1 MAPYPLILLLLTTFT
16 PLDWTEDTSQRLA
29 GTVQLPLVQQI
40 SSFTLAQEATP
51 TVPETPSSDSSS
63 DFPLGLILLGVGGL
77 TITGGAVFI
86 LMRLLNKSSDESDE
100 DYQQPQS
107 QSLQE
112 TDSPIMRPVASEA
125 GDTAEATLRDRP
137 TTIQQPFVN
146 SNHTPAATDVP
157 SQTLDNAPFIKF
169 PMQPPQSQ
177 PSNNTEPVDTPKS
190 PQTSPSN
197 VAWVEDT
204 PRYQKLDE
212 VEQWILQLRGT
223 NPTHRSQAIWELGQ
237 HGDSRAIQ
245 PLVDLLLSSDSKQ
258 RSLILA
264 SLSEI
269 STRILKPMNRALSLS
284 LQDENAEVRKNAIR
298 DLSRIYDLI
307 TQMSQ
312 LLQRSTD
319 DPDPEVQEAA
329 HWAINK
335 LARIRPSLP
344 SQDSLAD
351 KEMRRQRRQGKRG
364 ES

>member
-16 PLDWTEDTSQRLA
+16 PLNWTEDASQRLA
-29 GTVQLPLVQQI
+29 GTVQLPQVQDT

-86 LMRLLNKSSDESDE
+86 LMRLLNKSNDESDE
-100 DYQQPQS
+100 DYQPSQT

-112 TDSPIMRPVASEA
+112 TDSPIIQSVHSEA
-125 GDTAEATLRDRP
+125 TDQP
-137 TTIQQPFVN
+137 TSIQQSFIN

-157 SQTLDNAPFIKF
+157 SQTLDNAAFIKF
-169 PMQPPQSQ
+169 PMQPPQNQ
-177 PSNNTEPVDTPKS
+177 TSNQAEPIDTPKS
-190 PQTSPSN
+190 PRTSNSD

-212 VEQWILQLRGT
+212 VEQWILELRGS
-223 NPTHRSQAIWELGQ
+223 NPTHRSKAIWELGQ

-351 KEMRRQRRQGKRG
+351 KEMRKRRRQAKR
-364 ES
+364 EDS

>member
-1 MAPYPLILLLLTTFT
+1 MAPYSLILLLLTIFT
-16 PLDWTEDTSQRLA
+16 PLDWRQETRP
-29 GTVQLPLVQQI
+29 QLVEI
-40 SSFTLAQEATP
+40 SSFTLAQDATP
-51 TVPETPSSDSSS
+51 TPPETSSSDSSS

-86 LMRLLNKSSDESDE
+86 LMRLLNKSSNESDE
-100 DYQQPQS
+100 DLEPPQTQSIQQT
-107 QSLQE
+107 E
-112 TDSPIMRPVASEA
+112 SPLIKPVTN
-125 GDTAEATLRDRP
+125 DTADPP
-137 TTIQQPFVN
+137 TTIQAAFAHPN
-146 SNHTPAATDVP
+146 NTPVSAELP
-157 SQTLDNAPFIKF
+157 SPASDNAAFIKF
-169 PMQPPQSQ
+169 PMQPPQNQ
-177 PSNNTEPVDTPKS
+177 PSNRTEPVDTPKS
-190 PQTSPSN
+190 PLPSKSD

-204 PRYQKLDE
+204 PRYQQLDQ
-212 VEQWILQLRGT
+212 VEQWILELRGN

-319 DPDPEVQEAA
+319 DPDPEVAEAA

-335 LARIRPSLP
+335 LARIRPTLP
-344 SQDSLAD
+344 NSDSVED
-351 KEMRRQRRQGKRG
+351 KETRKRRRQAKREEG
-364 ES
+364 